1 MATIKPSDGFLKMIL
16 GDGISVALDVVAEAD
31 KAGTLRFI
39 NGTGLRVSL
48 PVPTL
53 PTGPFELQLINL
65 GLEPGR
71 RQLHESRRSRSP
83 PRSAWRSDHLR
94 RRSIAWASSRH

>member
-1 MATIKPSDGFLKMIL
+1 MIL

-31 KAGTLRFI
+31 KAGTLRFV

-65 GLEPGR
+65 GLNPAGGSFTNLGDRGLRLVR
-71 RQLHESRRSRSP
+71 RRARTIRGVG
-83 PRSAWRSDHLR
+83 RSARDHR
-94 RRSIAWASSRH
+94 